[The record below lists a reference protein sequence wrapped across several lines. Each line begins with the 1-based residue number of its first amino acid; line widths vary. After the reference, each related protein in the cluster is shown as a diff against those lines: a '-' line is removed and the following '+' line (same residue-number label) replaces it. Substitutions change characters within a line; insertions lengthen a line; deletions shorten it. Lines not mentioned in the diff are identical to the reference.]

1 MTTLGSA
8 RGRHAAA
15 AGRPGDATRR
25 PRIVQVIPSL
35 RLGGL
40 ENVAVRLVQHLST
53 MAEQAVV
60 TPTGAGPLAE
70 RFPSGVSVFPMAEE
84 HRPDRWNALRMAR
97 LFRKLRPDIV
107 HTRNWTCIDAVIG
120 ARLAGVP
127 VVIHGE
133 HGRDASDPEG
143 RNARRRQVRRFLS
156 PFVTEFVTVSRD
168 LARWLVEQV
177 RVPARKVRTIYNGV
191 DTERYAPGDRAS
203 ARRALGIPM
212 DWAVAGTVGRL
223 DPVKDQAGLIRAFAR
238 ADRAQASPGHRA
250 LVIAG
255 DGPCRGEL
263 EATIAE
269 LRLGD
274 SVRMLGERDDIPL
287 VLQALD
293 VFVLSSIGEGI
304 SNAILEA
311 MATGLPVIATRVG
324 GNGELVRDGITG
336 CLIEPRR
343 QDALAEALEDS
354 FSDPERARAQGAA
367 GRERAVAEFGLERM
381 LAGYGA
387 LYGQYAALE
396 ARP

>member
-1 MTTLGSA
+1 MTALGSA
-8 RGRHAAA
+8 RGLHASG
-15 AGRPGDATRR
+15 AGRSRAGARP

-40 ENVAVRLVQHLST
+40 ENVAVRLVQHLSPV
-53 MAEQAVV
+53 AEQAVV

-70 RFPSGVSVFPMAEE
+70 RFPAGVSVFPLAEQ

-120 ARLAGVP
+120 AKLAGVP

-133 HGRDASDPEG
+133 HGRDAADPEG
-143 RNARRRQVRRFLS
+143 RNPRRQQARRFLS

-191 DTERYAPGDRAS
+191 DTEHYAPGDRAA

-223 DPVKDQAGLIRAFAR
+223 DPVKDQVGLIRAFAR
-238 ADRAQASPGHRA
+238 TDGAQARGRHA

-255 DGPCRGEL
+255 DGPCREQL
-263 EATIAE
+263 EATVGE
-269 LRLGD
+269 LGLGD
-274 SVRMLGERDDIPL
+274 SVRLLGERDDVPL
-287 VLQALD
+287 ILQALD
-293 VFVLSSIGEGI
+293 VFVLSSIGEGL

-324 GNGELVRDGITG
+324 GNVELVRDGITG
-336 CLIEPRR
+336 RLIEPSRP
-343 QDALAEALEDS
+343 ATLAEALGDYL
-354 FSDPERARAQGAA
+354 SDPLRARAQGAA
-367 GRERAVAEFGLERM
+367 GRERAVAEFGLEHM
-381 LAGYGA
+381 LAGYEA
-387 LYGQYAALE
+387 LYRQYTALE